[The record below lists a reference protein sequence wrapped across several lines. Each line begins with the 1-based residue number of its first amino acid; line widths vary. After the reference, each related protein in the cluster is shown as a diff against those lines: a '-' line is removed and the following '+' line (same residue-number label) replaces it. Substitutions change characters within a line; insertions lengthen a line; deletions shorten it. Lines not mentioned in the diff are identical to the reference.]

1 MQVGGLLSGVET
13 GELFT
18 CATSPDERAGRA
30 GTSTCHPSHTPPSP
44 SPTPPSLTPPPT
56 PSHPPSNP
64 SLSHHRLSPPF
75 PNPRHLLTSTASTAA
90 VGYSPFNQLFKHC
103 FCLDVFRIDPS
114 LFLYMDYS
122 IMTREV
128 NKKRITWVQ

>member
-30 GTSTCHPSHTPPSP
+30 GTSTCHPS
-44 SPTPPSLTPPPT
+44 LTPPPT

-64 SLSHHRLSPPF
+64 SLSHHRLTPPF
-75 PNPRHLLTSTASTAA
+75 PNPRHLLTSTTSTAA
-90 VGYSPFNQLFKHC
+90 VGYCPFNQLFKHC

-114 LFLYMDYS
+114 LFLYMDYG
-122 IMTREV
+122 IMTGEV
-128 NKKRITWVQ
+128 NKKRIT

>member
-44 SPTPPSLTPPPT
+44 SSLNPSPPPSKL
-56 PSHPPSNP
+56 SDHP
-64 SLSHHRLSPPF
+64 LSPPF
-75 PNPRHLLTSTASTAA
+75 PNPGHLLTLIISTPV
-90 VGYSPFNQLFKHC
+90 VGYSPNQLFKHC
-103 FCLDVFRIDPS
+103 LCLDVFRIDPS
-114 LFLYMDYS
+114 LFLSMDYG
-122 IMTREV
+122 IMTGEV